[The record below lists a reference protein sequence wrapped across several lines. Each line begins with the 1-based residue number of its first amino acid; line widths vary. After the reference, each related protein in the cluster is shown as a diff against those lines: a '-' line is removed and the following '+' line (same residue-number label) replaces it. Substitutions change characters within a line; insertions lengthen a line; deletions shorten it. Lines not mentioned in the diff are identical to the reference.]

1 MFDLN
6 AVYRW
11 GKSQFRKKRTQINP
25 LKSTI
30 VWLLTFFSPI
40 HLMSGRFFSFLSS
53 VFSLWTARGW
63 WLWVR
68 DRVKAI
74 WFFHDFRVQIMDS
87 LYRYTL
93 DACILMWTFSNRI
106 QFESEYLFDIFV
118 RSCGVWVHVC
128 VCAQSIHRIIRYH
141 WSECTVHTGK
151 YSQSATRNNQLQTR
165 WTILQRHLLVL
176 LKFESE
182 EEEEESHND
191 FNQRPYIR
199 TWSNRS

>member
-53 VFSLWTARGW
+53 VFSLSTARGW

-128 VCAQSIHRIIRYH
+128 VCARAKYPPDNKVPLVRVHSAHWKILAECNKKQSTANKMNNSTETFVGFVEIRIRRRRRRI
-141 WSECTVHTGK
+141 
-151 YSQSATRNNQLQTR
+151 A
-165 WTILQRHLLVL
+165 
-176 LKFESE
+176 
-182 EEEEESHND
+182 
-191 FNQRPYIR
+191 
-199 TWSNRS
+199 